1 MKKVC
6 AGCLTLGLMLSA
18 AMAKSGTG
26 GFGGFGPTLGFV
38 NFSGINT
45 PLKNQGFN
53 ELDALHWGMGGAG
66 YAFVRS
72 VVIGG
77 SGWSGTQTVAN
88 DSVRCQVLIG
98 GGQFEAGYVLY
109 GSKHLIVAP
118 MLGIGGAAYTI
129 TLEPTGGDVPNFEEL
144 LRDPGRKSDVS
155 FSSFAFVPEL
165 AVTVPISFVGL
176 QLKAGY
182 NFLPVPPAWK
192 LSDNARLHKGPAVSN
207 GFPFVSLNIILGG
220 MGREQD

>member
-1 MKKVC
+1 LVI
-6 AGCLTLGLMLSA
+6 AA

-38 NFSGINT
+38 NFSGINA
-45 PLKNQGFN
+45 PLKNQGFD
-53 ELDALHWGMGGAG
+53 ELGSMHWGMGGAG

-77 SGWSGTQTVAN
+77 SGWGGTQTVAN
-88 DSVRCQVLIG
+88 DSVRCRVGVG

-118 MLGIGGAAYTI
+118 MLGIGGAGYTI
-129 TLEPTGGDVPNFEEL
+129 TREPIRGDVQNFDSL
-144 LRDPGRKSDVS
+144 LLHPGRESEIA
-155 FSSFAFVPEL
+155 FSEFSLVPEL
-165 AVTVPISFVGL
+165 AVTVPIAFVGL

-182 NFLPVPPAWK
+182 NFIPVAPVWE
-192 LSDNARLHKGPAVSN
+192 LSDGGRLNKGPAVSK
-207 GFPFVSLNIILGG
+207 GLPFISLNIIFGG